1 MERYYLDMID
11 EVQKGSS
18 EAKEEIKEAIVDFFK
33 SATRLTEIENWLKDQ
48 INFLLGLPAFTKD
61 IELEHKIM
69 ISCYQDILDKIEG
82 EENNEC
88 L

>member
-11 EVQKGSS
+11 EVQKGSL

-33 SATRLTEIENWLKDQ
+33 SATRLTELENWLKDQ
-48 INFLLGLPAFTKD
+48 INFLIGLPAFTKD

-69 ISCYQDILDKIEG
+69 INCYQDILDKIEEG
-82 EENNEC
+82 EI
-88 L
+88 